1 MGVLNQIP
9 FLHLTRAAM
18 SHMAK
23 RGGQAAGP
31 PPEAGLSEESI
42 GRAEELLIEG
52 QDMDDGIVAAL
63 NVGLPTIE
71 ALEMQQVMDDGVAA
85 DIMNSGSHNLHKP

>member
-1 MGVLNQIP
+1 
-9 FLHLTRAAM
+9 M

-23 RGGQAAGP
+23 RGGQATVP
-31 PPEAGLSEESI
+31 PPEAGLSGESV

-63 NVGLPTIE
+63 NVSLPTVE
-71 ALEMQQVMDDGVAA
+71 PQE
-85 DIMNSGSHNLHKP
+85 

>member
-1 MGVLNQIP
+1 
-9 FLHLTRAAM
+9 M

-23 RGGQAAGP
+23 RGGQAAVP
-31 PPEAGLSEESI
+31 PPEAGLSGESV

-63 NVGLPTIE
+63 NVSLPTVE
-71 ALEMQQVMDDGVAA
+71 PQE
-85 DIMNSGSHNLHKP
+85 

>member
-1 MGVLNQIP
+1 
-9 FLHLTRAAM
+9 M

-23 RGGQAAGP
+23 RGGQAAVP
-31 PPEAGLSEESI
+31 PPEAGLSGESV

-63 NVGLPTIE
+63 NVSFPTRE
-71 ALEMQQVMDDGVAA
+71 PQE
-85 DIMNSGSHNLHKP
+85 